1 MALHPQPSS
10 IPSLESWTPGSLV
23 RAVSQEKFYKNLLLK
38 LLYKL
43 KIVWRYS
50 GTTDPPG
57 CTLAARTLSLLELLK
72 TWCA

>member
-43 KIVWRYS
+43 KKSYG
-50 GTTDPPG
+50 GTPEPQTPRDAPSQHGPS
-57 CTLAARTLSLLELLK
+57 RS
-72 TWCA
+72 